1 MSVYDLPQIVATALP
16 PASNAANIC
25 SGFKVAVIIPFNR
38 HIFQDADFLPSSVT
52 DRPNLHESKT
62 PSVASEAPAILTQ
75 KIAKKITIWTPQ
87 QIATSFA
94 SSLRYCS
101 DVAHRRPTKLCTMLS
116 HLLGW
121 YTIYTFLG
129 SLIP

>member
-25 SGFKVAVIIPFNR
+25 SGFKVAGIVPFNR

-62 PSVASEAPAILTQ
+62 PSVASETPATLTQ
-75 KIAKKITIWTPQ
+75 KIAKNHHLDTPANFSQ
-87 QIATSFA
+87 FRAFA
-94 SSLRYCS
+94 SLLQ
-101 DVAHRRPTKLCTMLS
+101 RRRSPEANQTL
-116 HLLGW
+116 HDA
-121 YTIYTFLG
+121 
-129 SLIP
+129 